1 MWNARMDDSQAG
13 IMISGGNINSL
24 RYADESSLM
33 AEKEEDLKNFLIKVR
48 EESEKAGLKLS
59 VQKTKITASSPNTLR
74 QIDGE

>member
-33 AEKEEDLKNFLIKVR
+33 AEKEDDLKNFLIKVR

-59 VQKTKITASSPNTLR
+59 VQKTKITASSPNTLW

>member
-59 VQKTKITASSPNTLR
+59 VQKTKITASSPITSLGR
-74 QIDGE
+74 S

>member
-1 MWNARMDDSQAG
+1 MDDSQAG

>member
-1 MWNARMDDSQAG
+1 MDDSQAG

-33 AEKEEDLKNFLIKVR
+33 AEKEDDLKNFLIKVR

-59 VQKTKITASSPNTLR
+59 VQKTKITASSPNTL
-74 QIDGE
+74 

>member
-13 IMISGGNINSL
+13 IMVSGGNINSL

-33 AEKEEDLKNFLIKVR
+33 AEKEEGLKNFLIKVR
-48 EESEKAGLKLS
+48 EESENAGLKLS
-59 VQKTKITASSPNTLR
+59 VQKTKITASSPITLW